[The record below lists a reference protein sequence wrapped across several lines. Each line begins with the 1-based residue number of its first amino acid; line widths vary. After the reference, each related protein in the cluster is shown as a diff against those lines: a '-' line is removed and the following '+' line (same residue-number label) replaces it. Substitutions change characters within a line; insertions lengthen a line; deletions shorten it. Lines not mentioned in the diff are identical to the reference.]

1 MPRIGPILAQ
11 VTNRD
16 GGTDRVQHNG
26 HVTPVEPRSSF
37 SSAADGDTL
46 VHCDFDCGPPQPRKH
61 MINKGNAR
69 SVCWVCNPCYS
80 AMRAIIRSWSATP
93 ESKAMLDEMRCKDK
107 LRWHALVRQCRIRPS
122 TEEVGLAD
130 LRTRK
135 KAVLDATQSMVQAFG
150 VQDTADVFWLTKPR
164 YIANQIYVEGI
175 EGVTLQDKEAA
186 AAAKWT
192 RDFANADVVRR
203 GTGPDTQL
211 GVSGVP
217 RTQGYR
223 YRESLCQ
230 VTCSD
235 SVHTNSELDTAMRHL
250 ADHGTTAQAL
260 TGRAMG
266 EFGSVFM
273 HGAASSSSDTLQT
286 SLPARSVS
294 APPVNVLCD
303 PTALAPQPG
312 FTGKPTDSANKRE
325 TPRSGSPANK
335 RAKGGVT
342 GRLLDMRNQAL
353 AAIKKACHTHGIAR
367 SNPAKRW
374 EALRTA
380 GHVDMASVPPDME
393 SSIRTFTELLDS
405 LKLRA
410 KKDVATWT
418 LSCAARRS
426 DELDADIDRLDNIA
440 TSILARVVALEDRAK
455 LKKSCH
461 GRDAQSA
468 VRADSLVDTMAVC
481 GHRARGTRAFSTHA
495 VHAGQGHARHR
506 PRGQKWRQHGH
517 LPRRRLATHGHA
529 TVGAGIQRRRT
540 WQRYWPAAPRY
551 R

>member
-1 MPRIGPILAQ
+1 MSTMSSTGSPTSDNDRQGALDDATDWPDSGPSDEH
-11 VTNRD
+11 D

-26 HVTPVEPRSSF
+26 HMTPVESRSSF

-46 VHCDFDCGPPQPRKH
+46 VHCDFDCGPPQPRNH

-69 SVCWVCNPCYS
+69 SVCWVCNLCYC
-80 AMRAIIRSWSATP
+80 AMRAISRSWSATP
-93 ESKAMLDEMRCKDK
+93 ESKATLDEMRCKDK

-150 VQDTADVFWLTKPR
+150 VQDTADVLWLTKPR
-164 YIANQIYVEGI
+164 YIAHQIYVEGI

-312 FTGKPTDSANKRE
+312 FTGKPTDCANKRD
-325 TPRSGSPANK
+325 TPRPGSPANK

-342 GRLLDMRNQAL
+342 GRLLDIRNQAL

-374 EALRTA
+374 EALRAA

-455 LKKSCH
+455 LKKKLPWERCAE
-461 GRDAQSA
+461 RSA
-468 VRADSLVDTMAVC
+468 S
-481 GHRARGTRAFSTHA
+481 G
-495 VHAGQGHARHR
+495 
-506 PRGQKWRQHGH
+506 
-517 LPRRRLATHGHA
+517 LAC
-529 TVGAGIQRRRT
+529 
-540 WQRYWPAAPRY
+540 
-551 R
+551 

>member
-1 MPRIGPILAQ
+1 LA
-11 VTNRD
+11 
-16 GGTDRVQHNG
+16 
-26 HVTPVEPRSSF
+26 
-37 SSAADGDTL
+37 
-46 VHCDFDCGPPQPRKH
+46 
-61 MINKGNAR
+61 
-69 SVCWVCNPCYS
+69 
-80 AMRAIIRSWSATP
+80 
-93 ESKAMLDEMRCKDK
+93 
-107 LRWHALVRQCRIRPS
+107 
-122 TEEVGLAD
+122 
-130 LRTRK
+130 
-135 KAVLDATQSMVQAFG
+135 
-150 VQDTADVFWLTKPR
+150 QDTADVLWLTKPR
-164 YIANQIYVEGI
+164 YIAHHMYVEGI

-186 AAAKWT
+186 AAAKWA
-192 RDFANADVVRR
+192 RDFATADVVRH
-203 GTGPDTQL
+203 GTGLDTQL

-294 APPVNVLCD
+294 AP
-303 PTALAPQPG
+303 
-312 FTGKPTDSANKRE
+312 
-325 TPRSGSPANK
+325 RSGSPANK

-342 GRLLDMRNQAL
+342 GRLLDIRNQAL
-353 AAIKKACHTHGIAR
+353 VAIKKACHTHGIAR

-455 LKKSCH
+455 VNKNLPWERCAE
-461 GRDAQSA
+461 RSA
-468 VRADSLVDTMAVC
+468 S
-481 GHRARGTRAFSTHA
+481 G
-495 VHAGQGHARHR
+495 
-506 PRGQKWRQHGH
+506 
-517 LPRRRLATHGHA
+517 LAC
-529 TVGAGIQRRRT
+529 
-540 WQRYWPAAPRY
+540 
-551 R
+551 